1 MKRMAGAL
9 ALALCALNGWA
20 QNYTVKGT
28 VKGLADGTV
37 VQLVPM
43 SHDNEKPVATATV
56 KGGVFTLSGTTEEP
70 RCMLLKVKDAYG
82 SSMLMVEKGVSM
94 SLTGEAG
101 ISATPNGSSYYSFD
115 VNYSGSPATARL
127 EQLMSTRDSLGRVRT
142 AFERKYKSLMEQLGK
157 AYKTKNKAL
166 IDSLNNSP
174 EGKAMGA
181 EDVAFFNT
189 VKAKFNQVVLD
200 NKDTFWGPLMMI
212 CQTSY
217 LTPDQKVLYD
227 QLSPA
232 AKASYYGKLV
242 KEEVDPSKKDG
253 QKVPDFK
260 VKDAAGREITLKE
273 LCKGK
278 KYILID
284 FWASWCVPCRKEIPN
299 VKKLYAQYA
308 SKGFEVVS
316 ISIDKKKA
324 DWEKAVKAEQLKWPN
339 FLDTTGVADLYKVKF
354 VPTMYLIKADGTIV
368 GDQLRGQALADKLAE
383 LYK

>member
-1 MKRMAGAL
+1 MKRFAGVVAL
-9 ALALCALNGWA
+9 ALFALSGWA
-20 QNYTVKGT
+20 QDYTVKGT
-28 VKGLADGTV
+28 IKGLPDGTV
-37 VQLVPM
+37 IQLVPF
-43 SHDNEKPVATATV
+43 SHDNEKPVASASMEN
-56 KGGVFTLSGTTEEP
+56 GAFTLSGTTEEP
-70 RCMLLKVKDAYG
+70 RCMLLKVKGAFG
-82 SSMLMVEKGVSM
+82 NSVMMVEKGVSV
-94 SLTGEAG
+94 SVAG
-101 ISATPNGSSYYSFD
+101 KVRKDTTSRGQLYYYFD
-115 VNYSGSPATARL
+115 VTYSGSPATAKY
-127 EQLMSTRDSLGRVRT
+127 EKLMSSKDSLRTVRI
-142 AFERKYKSLMEQLGK
+142 AFDEKYKSLMDKQGQ

-166 IDSLNNSP
+166 LDSLRNSP
-174 EGKAMGA
+174 EGKAMAA
-181 EDVAFFNT
+181 EDQAFFKAVENKFQQT
-189 VKAKFNQVVLD
+189 VLE
-200 NKDTFWGPLMMI
+200 NKDSFWGPLMMI
-212 CQTSY
+212 CQTTY
-217 LTPDQKVLYD
+217 LTPDMKGLYD

-260 VKDAAGREITLKE
+260 VKNAAGKEVSLTE

-278 KYILID
+278 NYILID

-316 ISIDKKKA
+316 ISIDLKKS

-354 VPTMYLIKADGTIV
+354 VPTMYLIKADKTIV